1 MRYTA
6 IASAASKSKQ
16 SMRTLAL
23 NVHFKHPS
31 LGMKQH
37 EILSRAT
44 AFLLSVDPKDST
56 NQGDEHGQ
64 SSPYDHLV
72 KSRSERESRSR
83 KQDYAFEPAGG
94 KSRNASELDWLEFC
108 PGKFRPLVH
117 VVASSHVLSPWL
129 WKKYYPQPW
138 LDKISQ
144 EHVAYSVDVYD
155 TRDETSVSEPLA
167 TFALNPYPIHHPG
180 NMDLAI
186 AHLKQEESTL
196 KQMQALG
203 VEMLHLT
210 DLSKNFEKDDT
221 VFFEGFEIAEDLFD
235 PLNDVEGTNVEKKQ
249 KDDSSEEDTRIFMPY
264 TNRGDLIFASQT
276 RFLASTE
283 EPLPEGLCGG
293 PVFDTDGD
301 VCGIIEGIVPKD
313 HEDEKMAG
321 SASFI
326 PYFRLKEFIDFAERN
341 ILEQILPKQLF
352 EKVVD
357 IKDGKAL
364 NDNKKPM
371 DFAGSEDKEE
381 SIQMDTVY
389 EDMVAS
395 MKKAHTPEQVEAI
408 LATVEREKQE
418 ILDILDREGGDLDEI
433 VAKVRKRTRNKQA
446 EILKQ
451 IEDGMLEEAE
461 IVPKK
466 ES

>member
-1 MRYTA
+1 MRCTA
-6 IASAASKSKQ
+6 NISTASKFKQ

-31 LGMKQH
+31 LGMKKH

-44 AFLLSVDPKDST
+44 AFLLSVDPKDLT
-56 NQGDEHGQ
+56 NQGDEQ
-64 SSPYDHLV
+64 DQRSPYDHLA
-72 KSRSERESRSR
+72 KSRTERESQSR

-94 KSRNASELDWLEFC
+94 KRRNASELDWLEFC

-144 EHVAYSVDVYD
+144 NHVAYSVDVYD
-155 TRDETSVSEPLA
+155 TGDESSRNEPLA

-186 AHLKQEESTL
+186 AHLKQEESAL
-196 KQMQALG
+196 EHMQALG
-203 VEMLHLT
+203 VELLHLT

-221 VFFEGFEIAEDLFD
+221 VFFEGFEIAEDNFD
-235 PLNDVEGTNVEKKQ
+235 PLKNVDGTNVGKTQ
-249 KDDSSEEDTRIFMPY
+249 KDESSEEDTRIFMPY
-264 TNRGDLIFASQT
+264 TNRGNLTYASQT

-313 HEDEKMAG
+313 HEDEKLAG
-321 SASFI
+321 AASFI
-326 PYFRLKEFIDFAERN
+326 PYFRLKEFINFAQRN
-341 ILEQILPKQLF
+341 ILERVLPKQLF

-357 IKDGKAL
+357 IKDGNAL
-364 NDNKKPM
+364 NEDKKPM
-371 DFAGSEDKEE
+371 NFIGDKEE
-381 SIQMDTVY
+381 EEGIHMDAVY
-389 EDMVAS
+389 EDMVNS

-408 LATVEREKQE
+408 IATVEREKQE
-418 ILDILDREGGDLDEI
+418 ILDILEREGGDLDEV
-433 VAKVRKRTRNKQA
+433 VARVRERTRNKQSK
-446 EILKQ
+446 ILKQ
-451 IEDGMLEEAE
+451 IEDDMVQEAE
-461 IVPKK
+461 IV
-466 ES
+466 

>member
-1 MRYTA
+1 
-6 IASAASKSKQ
+6 
-16 SMRTLAL
+16 
-23 NVHFKHPS
+23 
-31 LGMKQH
+31 
-37 EILSRAT
+37 
-44 AFLLSVDPKDST
+44 
-56 NQGDEHGQ
+56 
-64 SSPYDHLV
+64 
-72 KSRSERESRSR
+72 
-83 KQDYAFEPAGG
+83 
-94 KSRNASELDWLEFC
+94 
-108 PGKFRPLVH
+108 
-117 VVASSHVLSPWL
+117 
-129 WKKYYPQPW
+129 
-138 LDKISQ
+138 
-144 EHVAYSVDVYD
+144 
-155 TRDETSVSEPLA
+155 
-167 TFALNPYPIHHPG
+167 
-180 NMDLAI
+180 
-186 AHLKQEESTL
+186 
-196 KQMQALG
+196 
-203 VEMLHLT
+203 
-210 DLSKNFEKDDT
+210 
-221 VFFEGFEIAEDLFD
+221 
-235 PLNDVEGTNVEKKQ
+235 
-249 KDDSSEEDTRIFMPY
+249 MPY
-264 TNRGDLIFASQT
+264 TNRGNLIFASQT